1 LNNSVNKKR
10 HTFNGSFFIQKK
22 KTNTVKKQKDLLN
35 LKSFNIQNISNQ
47 TKYFCEI
54 FKKEKNIAIWER
66 TLDENLI
73 KSGQFFINKKPFF
86 EFSQIVKKET
96 IEEKLISKLGS
107 DEEIIELIRDIKL
120 LVIEFCDLFNLK
132 QAWLRLDSINKPMC
146 PKFHT
151 DDVVCRMVTTYI
163 GPGTQ
168 WIPQEIVNKK
178 IEKTDIMQ
186 LDIGHVGLLKGESW
200 KGNQGKGLVHRS
212 PHDSNNYKRLYLTL
226 DFVEFYSKLNNNKLN
241 NKIS

>member
-1 LNNSVNKKR
+1 MNNSVNKRR

-22 KTNTVKKQKDLLN
+22 NTNTIKKQKDLLDS
-35 LKSFNIQNISNQ
+35 KSFDIQNISNH
-47 TKYFCEI
+47 TKHFSEI
-54 FKKEKNIAIWER
+54 FKKEKNIALWER

-73 KSGQFFINKKPFF
+73 KAAQFFIDKRPFF
-86 EFSQIVKKET
+86 EFSQIVKRET

-120 LVIEFCDLFNLK
+120 LVIEFCNLFNLK

-178 IEKTDIMQ
+178 IKKTNIMQ